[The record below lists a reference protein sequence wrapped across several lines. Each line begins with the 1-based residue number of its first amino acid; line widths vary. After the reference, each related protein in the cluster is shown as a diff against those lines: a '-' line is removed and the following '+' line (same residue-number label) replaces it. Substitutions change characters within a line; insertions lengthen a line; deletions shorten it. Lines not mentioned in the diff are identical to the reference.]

1 MTKEIKK
8 IPYIAKL
15 KKISNPAL
23 YGALGAAAML
33 APANIAIAQSA
44 DVVEENTLEEIVV
57 TGIRG
62 SLISSLNTK
71 RNSDAIVD
79 AITAEDIG
87 KFPDKNLAEAIQRVP
102 GVVINREFGEGE
114 RVSIRGTSPN
124 LTRTQLNGHSL
135 ATADWFILDQLNATR
150 SFNYLILPSD
160 IVQQVKVYKSPQA
173 NIEEGGVGGL
183 VDVITRK
190 PFDQEAGSGA
200 LSVQYAYSELSDET
214 DPNISGLY
222 SWKNDDSTFGV
233 LVSGTR
239 QERNIRRDGIETLG
253 YFENAAAAGDAQIPS
268 LIGAAL
274 FTQERIRTTGNIA
287 LQWAPNDRVEVN
299 LNGLYSEFEAQ
310 NTNSNFIAWG
320 VRAIG
325 NGGTLSNAVIQ
336 DGTVVAGT
344 IASLNNGTQDFG
356 AVYDVIQRD
365 AVAETTNVDLDVDVE
380 FTDNLSG
387 SFRIGTTDAIGNTN
401 DQPFIE
407 FGAPASFDF
416 DLRSGTPVVNYNNIN
431 PNDLNDLRPIFA
443 SLHEVLND
451 DSEDYAY
458 VDFSFDLGGDSI
470 FKTIELGAKYT
481 AHERELRF
489 NATTYGGFFVPINS
503 SPSSVFA
510 SDSTTPGDFLNGI
523 TDSGI
528 TSYFTIDE
536 GRTRDFLFNNLAN
549 ATAAGNGRIPY
560 PQQQLRV
567 EEDVFGGYVMANIET
582 DKWRGNVGVRVVKT
596 ETTSEGAQ
604 LSPTGSVANLFGAF
618 DPLSVESDY
627 TDVLPSLNLTYS
639 INDNTLARFSA
650 AKVIT
655 RPDFTDIT
663 PRSSLNPGALS
674 GTSGNPDIDPFEAN
688 QFDATIEYYPTEDS
702 TFAAAVFYKDVTSF
716 VTNELS
722 NQTLQLSAQSSPN
735 AACTAAGAPNLFNCP
750 FAINQR
756 ANGQGGS
763 VFGVELA
770 AVVPLANG
778 FGLQANY
785 TYVDSEDDETGLP
798 LPGTSEDSFNGSF
811 FYEGERFSAKLA
823 YNYRSD
829 FFITIDR
836 STPLSQEAVGF
847 VEASISYNITDN
859 LTATIEG
866 VNLTDETIRQFGA
879 NETQHRA
886 TYKNGRVIYAGLSY
900 SF

>member
-1 MTKEIKK
+1 MTKK
-8 IPYIAKL
+8 INEKPYIGKL
-15 KKISNPAL
+15 KRISNPAF
-23 YGALGAAAML
+23 YGALGALAML
-33 APANIAIAQSA
+33 APTNIAFAQNA
-44 DVVEENTLEEIVV
+44 NAVESTTLEEVVV

-62 SLISSLNTK
+62 SLASSLNTK
-71 RNSDAIVD
+71 RSSDAIVD
-79 AITAEDIG
+79 VITAEDIG

-102 GVVINREFGEGE
+102 GVTISRDFGEGE

-160 IVQQVKVYKSPQA
+160 IVKQVKVYKSPQA

-190 PFDQEAGSGA
+190 PFDQESGSGA
-200 LSVQYAYSELSDET
+200 LSVQYAYSDLSDET
-214 DPNISGLY
+214 DPNVSGLY

-239 QERNIRRDGIETLG
+239 QERNIRRDGVETLG
-253 YFENAAAAGDAQIPS
+253 YFENAAAAGSAQIPS

-310 NTNSNFIAWG
+310 NTNANFIAWG

-325 NGGTLSNAVIQ
+325 NGGTLSNAVVQ

-344 IASLNNGTQDFG
+344 IASRNNGTEDFG

-365 AVAETTNVDLDVDVE
+365 AVAETTNLDLDVDVL

-401 DQPFIE
+401 NQPFVE

-416 DLRSGTPVVNYNNIN
+416 DLRGGTPVVNYNNVN
-431 PNDLNDLRPIFA
+431 PNDLNSLRPIFA

-451 DSEDYAY
+451 DAEDYVY
-458 VDFSFDLGGDSI
+458 VDFSFDLANDGI
-470 FKTIELGAKYT
+470 FKSVDFGLKYT

-503 SPSSVFA
+503 SPTSAFA
-510 SDSTTPGDFLNGI
+510 TGSTTPGDFLNGI
-523 TDSGI
+523 SNSGI

-536 GRTRDFLFNNLAN
+536 ARTRDFLFDNLAS

-560 PQQQLRV
+560 PQQQLKV

-582 DKWRGNVGVRVVKT
+582 DNWRGNVGLRVVT
-596 ETTSEGAQ
+596 TDTTSQGAR

-618 DPLSVESDY
+618 DPLSVDSSY

-674 GTSGNPDIDPFEAN
+674 GTSGNPEIDPFEAN
-688 QFDATIEYYPTEDS
+688 QIDATLEYYPTEDS
-702 TFAAAVFYKDVTSF
+702 TLAAAVFYKDVTSF
-716 VTNELS
+716 VTNRLS
-722 NQTLQLSAQSSPN
+722 NQTLQLSSQTSPN
-735 AACTAAGAPNLFNCP
+735 AACTPAGSANLFDCP
-750 FAINQR
+750 FSINQR

-763 VFGVELA
+763 IFGVELA

-778 FGLQANY
+778 FGFQANY
-785 TYVDSEDDETGLP
+785 TYVNSEDDETGLP
-798 LPGTSEDSFNGSF
+798 LPGTSENSFNGSVYF
-811 FYEGERFSAKLA
+811 ENERFSAKLA

-847 VEASISYNITDN
+847 LEASLAYNITDN
-859 LTATIEG
+859 ITATLEG
-866 VNLTDETIRQFGA
+866 VNLTDETIRQFGS

-886 TYKNGRVIYAGLSY
+886 TYKNGRVIYAGIRWT
-900 SF
+900 F